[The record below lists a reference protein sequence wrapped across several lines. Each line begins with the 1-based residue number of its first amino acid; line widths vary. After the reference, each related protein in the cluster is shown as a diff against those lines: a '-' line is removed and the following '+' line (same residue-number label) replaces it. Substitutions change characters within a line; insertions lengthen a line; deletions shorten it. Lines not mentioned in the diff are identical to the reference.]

1 LQGGNSSTEGAGA
14 GADPGK
20 RNGES
25 AGAMVGAKVEEEEE
39 GACTGEENPG
49 GFTVPEGRRVGE
61 ELKGEGATTTA
72 TAECILQTK
81 MAATPQ
87 KRKLSKTP
95 ATTTAMISDDTASAA
110 LRLISNY
117 CTNSGLLSGPVSW
130 LWGKAFQS

>member
-14 GADPGK
+14 GADPGE

-25 AGAMVGAKVEEEEE
+25 AGAMVGAKEEEEEE

-87 KRKLSKTP
+87 KRKLGKTP

-117 CTNSGLLSGPVSW
+117 CTNSGTSLRSRFLALG
-130 LWGKAFQS
+130 

>member
-1 LQGGNSSTEGAGA
+1 MQGGNSSTEGAGA
-14 GADPGK
+14 GADPGE

-25 AGAMVGAKVEEEEE
+25 AGAMVGAKEEEEE

-49 GFTVPEGRRVGE
+49 EFTVPEERRVGE

-87 KRKLSKTP
+87 RRKRSKTP

-117 CTNSGLLSGPVSW
+117 CTNSGTSLRSRFLALG
-130 LWGKAFQS
+130 